1 MQIFDTTQVHAWD
14 DYTIRHEPIPSIALM
29 ERAAQA
35 CYDWLM
41 KNGYE
46 DKRFSVYCGKGNN
59 GGDGLAL
66 ARMLAN
72 SGHVVSVFI
81 LEFGHKGTD
90 DFQENLARLHETDAS
105 IHFIPSEETIRPIQA
120 DHIIIDA
127 LLGSGLNR
135 GLEGL
140 TASVVHHLNN
150 SGHTIISIDMPTGL
164 FADKEQENKVVVKAH
179 YTLSFQSHKLA
190 FLLSEN
196 QPYIGEL
203 HILDIGLHPGFP
215 EQEESRF
222 HMCDEKFVKALIKPR
237 SKFSHKG
244 DFGTGGLICGSTGM
258 MGAAVL
264 CAKAFMRSGAGKL
277 TCHIPQSGYPIMQTA
292 VPEAMC
298 KLEQGDH
305 YLQTVENLSRYDA
318 VGIGPGIG
326 LHESHQ
332 HLFNQIFNSYSRP
345 MVIDADAL
353 NVLSQ
358 HPDLLQKIPAFSI
371 LTPHG
376 GEFERLF
383 GRQKND
389 FQRIQAALTNAKKFN
404 IIILLKG
411 AYSFIAMPGGKG
423 YFNGSG
429 NPGMATAGAGDALTG
444 IITGLLCQ
452 GYPPEH
458 AAIIGAYVHGL
469 AGDLAVSANSQEAL
483 IASDII
489 SYLGQA
495 FKKLR

>member
-1 MQIFDTTQVHAWD
+1 MQIFDTAQVHAWD
-14 DYTIRHEPIPSIALM
+14 EYTIRHEPIPSIALM

-46 DKRFSVYCGKGNN
+46 NKPFSVYCGKGNN

-66 ARMLAN
+66 ARMLSK

-90 DFQENLARLHETDAS
+90 DFQQNLALLHETDAS
-105 IHFIPSEETIRPIQA
+105 IHFIPAEETIRPIQA
-120 DHIIIDA
+120 GHIIIDA

-135 GLEGL
+135 SLEGL
-140 TASVVHHLNN
+140 TASLVHYLNN
-150 SGHTIISIDMPTGL
+150 SGHPIISVDMPTGL
-164 FADKEQENKVVVKAH
+164 FADREQENKVVVKAH
-179 YTLSFQSHKLA
+179 HTLSFQNYKLA

-203 HILDIGLHPGFP
+203 HLLDIGLHPGFP

-222 HMCDEKFVKALIKPR
+222 HMCDDKFVNALIKPR
-237 SKFSHKG
+237 NKFSHKG
-244 DFGTGGLICGSTGM
+244 DYGTGGLICGSTGM
-258 MGAAVL
+258 MGAAVI

-277 TCHIPQSGYPIMQTA
+277 TCHIPQSGYQIMQTA

-332 HLFNQIFNSYSRP
+332 HLFKHVFKTYNKP

-358 HPDLLQKIPAFSI
+358 HPELMEKIPALSI
-371 LTPHG
+371 LTPHA
-376 GEFERLF
+376 GEFARLF
-383 GRQKND
+383 GQQEND
-389 FQRIQAALTNAKKFN
+389 FQRIQAAQTKAKQFN

-423 YFNGSG
+423 YFNKSG

-458 AAIIGAYVHGL
+458 AAIFGTYVHGL
-469 AGDLAVSANSQEAL
+469 AGDLAAAANSQEAL
-483 IASDII
+483 IATDII